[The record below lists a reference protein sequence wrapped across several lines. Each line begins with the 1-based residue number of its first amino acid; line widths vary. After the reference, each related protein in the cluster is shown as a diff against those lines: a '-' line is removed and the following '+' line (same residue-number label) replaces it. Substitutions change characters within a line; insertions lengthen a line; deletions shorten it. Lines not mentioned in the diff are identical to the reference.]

1 MYYGF
6 QSLFESGT
14 STIDNIL
21 LDQITHSNL
30 VSHSISCRLKTRTF
44 EELHNNN
51 SAYNFL

>member
-21 LDQITHSNL
+21 LDQITSLQFGLILYPYKLSQN
-30 VSHSISCRLKTRTF
+30 I
-44 EELHNNN
+44 
-51 SAYNFL
+51 